1 MMNEQPVLKI
11 SDLHVALPKGG
22 DRAFAVEGATIEVHR
37 RQIACIVGESGSG
50 KSITAYSVLNLLPGK
65 ALRITSGSIQVVG
78 QEVTNLS
85 GRDLKR
91 LRGDRASMVFQE
103 PLTALNPVMK
113 VGDQIAEVLLIHR
126 PQMRRSEVA
135 ARILS
140 LMEDVRLP
148 NPETLRESYPHQL
161 SGGQRQRVMIAMALA
176 LEPALIIADEPTTAL
191 DVTTQAQILKLF
203 RDLSTKHDS
212 GILLITHD
220 FGVVADVAD
229 FVFVMQRGK
238 VVESGPPSRV
248 LSNPSHPYTKS
259 LIDAVPKLNLGPAPE
274 RDRKTVL
281 DIRSLELTYRTQGF
295 LRAKRTVKA
304 LKGVSFTLG
313 EAETIGIVGESGS
326 GKTTLAKCLMRFETP
341 ESGEIRFE
349 GHDVAKL
356 PVKALKS
363 FRQSVQMI
371 FQDPYASLNGRR
383 TVGQSL
389 IEGPVQH
396 GLSKK
401 LATERAQELLEL
413 VGLRAD
419 SFKRYPHEFSGG
431 QRQRICIARAL
442 AMEPKLIIAD
452 EAVSALDVSVQAQV
466 LNLLKDLRT
475 RIGFSMIFITHD
487 LRVASN
493 VSDRIG
499 VMHQGELV
507 EIGPVRRIFK
517 EPQHD
522 YTRRL
527 IAAMPGGASGF
538 ELAQSEAVSTSQQQ
552 NLG

>member
-1 MMNEQPVLKI
+1 MMNEQPVLI
-11 SDLHVALPKGG
+11 IRDLHVALPKGG
-22 DRAFAVEGATIEVHR
+22 DRVFAVEGANIEVHR

-78 QEVTNLS
+78 QEVISLS

-126 PQMRRSEVA
+126 PRMKRSEVA
-135 ARILS
+135 ARVLS

-148 NPETLRESYPHQL
+148 NPTSLRDSYPHQL

-238 VVESGPPSRV
+238 VVESGVPSQV
-248 LSNPSHPYTKS
+248 LKNPSHPYTKS
-259 LIDAVPKLNLGPAPE
+259 LIHAVPKLNLDAAPE
-274 RDRKTVL
+274 SDRKTVL
-281 DIRSLELTYRTQGF
+281 DVKSLELTYKTQGL

-304 LKGVSFTLG
+304 LKGVSFELG
-313 EAETIGIVGESGS
+313 DAETIGIVGESGS

-341 ESGEIRFE
+341 ESGEIRFR

-356 PVKALKS
+356 PVKNLKS

-383 TVGQSL
+383 TIGQSL

-396 GLSKK
+396 GLSKSR
-401 LATERAQELLEL
+401 ATERAAELLEL
-413 VGLRAD
+413 VGLRGD
-419 SFKRYPHEFSGG
+419 SLKRYPHEFSGG

-442 AMEPKLIIAD
+442 AMEPKIIIAD

-466 LNLLKDLRT
+466 LNLLKALRA

-493 VSDRIG
+493 ISDRIG

-507 EIGPVRRIFK
+507 EIGPVRRIFV

-527 IAAMPGGASGF
+527 IAAMPGGVEGF
-538 ELAQSEAVSTSQQQ
+538 ELAQDQATCLGHEQ
-552 NLG
+552 NLR